1 MIRSIQ
7 WVIRL
12 REQDADIVAISSRL
26 LFYGIVYTFFDILW
40 VIGATSGLFGEP
52 PGRAVEDIRALFL
65 AGLVLYAGL
74 SAFVFIFEAI
84 WRSVEE
90 SNKPIS
96 PLILNSTG
104 LILLVVLALRIDSV
118 LENEPLAFVTWARLF
133 VDGTIQGGVY
143 ALIALGYTLVYG
155 ILFMINFAHGE
166 VMMFGA
172 YGGYF
177 AMQFL
182 TNGGQRPFED
192 GATLVAFVLIPVVV
206 GVLSLPLE
214 RLIEGFRQRE
224 RISFQTPDW
233 LFTFFTIPL
242 RFVIGLVIGYGALVG
257 LGGYAPHVFVVVIT
271 LSGALLALLAG
282 MATSIALSIALER
295 VAYRPLR
302 FAPRLV
308 PLISAIGASIF
319 LQQVALR
326 IFGPQRQTYPRMRL
340 LGDPTYAVDLGDLGV
355 LTISKIGTA
364 IVIVSVFLMVLL
376 YTIIQRTKIG
386 RAMRAVAQDKNT
398 SALMG
403 IDVDRVIV
411 FTFMLGAALAGAA
424 GVMLGFRSEKF
435 DFKFGFTPGLKA
447 FTAAVLGGI
456 GSIPGAMFGGFFLGI
471 VEALGPNL
479 LGFEDKWKNAI
490 AFSLLVL
497 VLIFRPSGLFGA
509 ASEVKKV

>member
-1 MIRSIQ
+1 MVNTSERLT
-7 WVIRL
+7 RL
-12 REQDADIVAISSRL
+12 RGTVDFERFSFQYLS
-26 LFYGIVYTFFDILW
+26 YGILLGFTYILW
-40 VIGATSGLFGEP
+40 LIGATSGLFGEP
-52 PGRAVEDIRALFL
+52 ADDWIFNIADVWQVLLQVYAVVGA
-65 AGLVLYAGL
+65 
-74 SAFVFIFEAI
+74 FIFSLEAVV
-84 WRSVEE
+84 RSNELD
-90 SNKPIS
+90 NKPIS
-96 PLILNSTG
+96 PLLLNVSG
-104 LILLVVLALRIDSV
+104 MLLVVSLALRVDVV
-118 LENEPLAFVTWARLF
+118 LAESPREFVTWATLF
-133 VDGTIQGGVY
+133 INGTIQGGVY

-166 VMMFGA
+166 IMMFGA

-182 TNGGQRPFED
+182 VLGGERSFED

-206 GVLSLPLE
+206 GLMSIPLD
-214 RLIEGFRQRE
+214 RLLEGYRIRQTTN
-224 RISFQTPDW
+224 FQTPDW
-233 LFTFFTIPL
+233 LFTFFSTPL
-242 RFVIGLVIGYGALVG
+242 RFVIGVLIGYGALIG
-257 LGGYAPHVFVVVIT
+257 LGGYAPHIFLLVIT
-271 LSGALLALLAG
+271 LSGALFALVAG
-282 MATSIALSIALER
+282 MTVSMLLSVLLER

-326 IFGPQRQTYPRMRL
+326 IFGPQRQTYPRLRL
-340 LGDPTYAVDLGDLGV
+340 LGDPVYEINLGDLGV
-355 LTISKIGTA
+355 LTVSKIGTA
-364 IVIVSVFLMVLL
+364 IVIVSVLLMFLL

-403 IDVDRVIV
+403 INVDRVIV

-424 GVMLGFRSEKF
+424 GVMLGLRSEKF

-471 VEALGPNL
+471 VESLGPSL
-479 LGFEDKWKNAI
+479 LGFDDKWRNAI